1 MVSRFQGSENSL
13 SYDIPNTMLR
23 ITLTK
28 FTGYKIPPAFVSPF
42 MRNALLS
49 IDRIAAQGGGP
60 TAPLGPDTKS
70 IGEPHDGLN
79 LHFNDVTFHHA
90 QAGGGRTRWNEVRA
104 VYQGVY
110 DVIYAFGYE
119 ECHIN
124 SWRMVDGRSQ
134 RFKVKL
140 LLSGVFV
147 NAHGVAGMVTS
158 LKPNVTAEVY
168 ERPSDGTATT

>member
-1 MVSRFQGSENSL
+1 M
-13 SYDIPNTMLR
+13 SYDIPDTMLR
-23 ITLTK
+23 ITLTRL
-28 FTGYKIPPAFVSPF
+28 TGYKIPRAFVSPF

-49 IDRIAAQGGGP
+49 IDRIAAQEGGP
-60 TAPLGPDTKS
+60 TAPLGPDRKS
-70 IGEPHDGLN
+70 IGEPHDGLY

-90 QAGGGRTRWNEVRA
+90 QAGGGRTRWDEVRA

-119 ECHIN
+119 ECQIDA
-124 SWRMVDGRSQ
+124 WRMVDGRSQ

-147 NAHGVAGMVTS
+147 NAHSVEGMVSS
-158 LKPNVTAEVY
+158 LKPNVTAEVH
-168 ERPSDGTATT
+168 ETPSDGTATS